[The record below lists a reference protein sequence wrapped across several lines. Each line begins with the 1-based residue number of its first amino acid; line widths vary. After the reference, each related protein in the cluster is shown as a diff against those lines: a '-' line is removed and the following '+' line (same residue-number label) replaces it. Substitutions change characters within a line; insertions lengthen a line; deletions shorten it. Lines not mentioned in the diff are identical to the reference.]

1 MGTDDAYAELG
12 LAAGASDHEIKAAW
26 RRLVSQWHPDRNAS
40 PQALARMQ
48 RINTAFELLRQGLEA
63 DAARPAAPEQPQ
75 AQPKPQPRPQR
86 AARPDKAPPGAGGYT
101 EPPPPP
107 RPPWHIERKL
117 KLTLEQ
123 AAAGG
128 RMVLRGRHVERCA
141 ACEGVGFRHS
151 PRPCEH
157 CHGVGRIGRRNW
169 FGWVA
174 GFETCGECQG
184 DGLARLACEA
194 CNGQGELGR
203 CRYEIAVD
211 LPAGLRDG
219 ETLDLSAGGT
229 HGDRLKLHVALR
241 EHPFF
246 RLEAD
251 GTLHCEMPVDGFLW
265 MANCW
270 ADVPTLY
277 GTQQL
282 RLDRRHLRYRLR
294 GQGFPK
300 EHGGARGHYIVDV
313 KPLFPAQ
320 FTREQEQLI
329 ERLAASQRHA
339 PGTPMHEWQGKLAR
353 WKERVGG

>member
-12 LAAGASDHEIKAAW
+12 LATGATDHEIKAAW
-26 RRLVSQWHPDRNAS
+26 RRLVSQWHPDRNSS
-40 PQALARMQ
+40 PQAVARMQ
-48 RINTAFELLRQGLEA
+48 RINTAFEVLRQGVDVPARAKPRKAE
-63 DAARPAAPEQPQ
+63 RPAKEAPQG
-75 AQPKPQPRPQR
+75 
-86 AARPDKAPPGAGGYT
+86 AAHQ
-101 EPPPPP
+101 EPATPL

-128 RMVLRGRHVERCA
+128 RTLLRGRHVERCT
-141 ACEGVGFRHS
+141 ACEGLGYRHS

-157 CHGVGRIGRRNW
+157 CHGAGRVGRRGW

-174 GFETCGECQG
+174 GFDTCGHCEG
-184 DGLARLACEA
+184 DGLARLTCEA
-194 CNGQGELGR
+194 CKGQGELGR

-219 ETLDLSAGGT
+219 EVLDLHAGGT
-229 HGDRLKLHVALR
+229 HGDRLKLHVLLR

-246 RLEAD
+246 RLDAD

-265 MANCW
+265 MANRW
-270 ADVPTLY
+270 MDVPTLA

-329 ERLAASQRHA
+329 ERLAASQKHA
-339 PGTPMHEWQGKLAR
+339 PDSPMHEWQQRYAR
-353 WKERVGG
+353 WKEKQS